1 MSCFA
6 YYNSLKGIGIVL
18 LKYDIFSLKAKRKLY
33 CIISGMRLILIRH
46 GETEENANHIV
57 SGIDESKL
65 TKKGIS
71 QAKKAGEELKEKYKI
86 DMIFCS
92 PLKRCVDTL
101 ENILCEY
108 PFEGQIFMSK
118 LIEERDFGEYTG
130 MEDVLINWDDI
141 NKINKINREMEVE
154 SLPELEKRINLF
166 LEDLKLEDENSTV
179 LVVSHDWA
187 IKMMVSKITGKD
199 LDEIKVDNASI
210 NEFEIDYSK

>member
-1 MSCFA
+1 M
-6 YYNSLKGIGIVL
+6 K
-18 LKYDIFSLKAKRKLY
+18 
-33 CIISGMRLILIRH
+33 LILVRH

-65 TKKGIS
+65 TKKGIE
-71 QAKKAGEELKEKYKI
+71 QAKETGKELREKYEI

-101 ENILCEY
+101 ENILEEY

-130 MEDVLINWDDI
+130 MEDVLVDWDDI
-141 NKINKINREMEVE
+141 NKINKINREMGVE
-154 SLPELEKRINLF
+154 SLVDLEKRINLF
-166 LEDLKLEDENSTV
+166 LEDLKLENEDSTV

-187 IKMMVSKITGKD
+187 IRTMVSKITGKD

-210 NEFEIDYSK
+210 LVFKEFK